1 MRGSARVLVVVLT
14 LFAGLSQVPATAHEG
29 EEHPKQVFLVLVD
42 GASFEELM
50 AVPEFRQLARAGG
63 AGLLS
68 VRTTDDDEGFGPYV
82 TLGAGTRS
90 AGPEVLQVDSEI
102 SSASAP
108 AIAGV
113 DAKPLE
119 ELNEGHSTPGLLGE
133 TLRERGFERVIVL
146 ADFADGVPG
155 LLTAM
160 DRDGRVDAIGSEGS
174 ASFNVYGADPARLAE
189 GLGISRA
196 EAMRM
201 IGHDVHSLVDASL
214 ADEAL
219 VMVLSPDTTPAMD
232 EEGDELAPIVMAE
245 GIPPGLFPVA
255 GEMGTLT
262 SSTTHRAGVVSN
274 EDVGPTILRY
284 FDIPIPAEM
293 HGAPIDIVRDA
304 RAPFGLHQ
312 RHLDARA
319 LWLPVQVIAGI
330 VMLLILAGILA
341 CAVMRRRGS
350 AAAGRAGAYLALAV
364 PTIGAALLA
373 AGSLPV
379 LTFPVV
385 VGFVLVVT
393 FGVPALAATQRKR
406 GELVPPALVGG
417 AILIYLVIENAF
429 GWPSMLTTFLGGTGL
444 DGARFYGIPN
454 VDVGLALGA
463 AMWIVPI
470 LRTKWEGFVLVC
482 LVGLL
487 VGLPWFGA
495 NHEAAIFF
503 AAGAWLALDGTWRR
517 LTWRR
522 ALLIVGVTVAGLAV
536 VFLADALAST
546 PTHGTR
552 FLQEPGLSG
561 VLSKLWDRLEIGFRL
576 LALNPIGIGYLI
588 AVPVLLV
595 FTIRPRGRLRATLEA
610 EPRWRASMAVLL
622 ASGVVAYL
630 GNDTGVSAVGFG
642 FAAAAAGLAYVSL
655 IRPAEK
661 MGEP

>member
-1 MRGSARVLVVVLT
+1 MRSFVRVLIILLALFTVLSPI
-14 LFAGLSQVPATAHEG
+14 AVTAHSG

-42 GASFEELM
+42 GASFEELV

-68 VRTTDDDEGFGPYV
+68 VRTTDDDDGLGAYV
-82 TLGAGTRS
+82 TLGSGTRS
-90 AGPEVLQVDSEI
+90 WGRSGIRLLGSQEVSPDDGVTVALSEE
-102 SSASAP
+102 
-108 AIAGV
+108 V
-113 DAKPLE
+113 TK
-119 ELNEGHSTPGLLGE
+119 NEGRSIPGLLGE
-133 TLRERGFERVIVL
+133 ILRREGFGSAVVL
-146 ADFADGVPG
+146 GDFASGARAFLVVMNAGGEVPP
-155 LLTAM
+155 
-160 DRDGRVDAIGSEGS
+160 IGSEEPTDVT
-174 ASFNVYGADPARLAE
+174 VYAADPDGVAE
-189 GLGISRA
+189 GLGVSRS
-196 EAMRM
+196 EALRM
-201 IGHDVHSLVDASL
+201 IGHEVRSLVDASL
-214 ADEAL
+214 ADDAL
-219 VMVLSPDTTPAMD
+219 VMVLSPDTTAAMD
-232 EEGDELAPIVMAE
+232 EVGDELAPIVMAE

-262 SSTTHRAGVVSN
+262 SNTTHRDGVVSN
-274 EDVGPTILRY
+274 EDVAPTILRY
-284 FDIPIPAEM
+284 FDIPVPAEM

-304 RAPFGLHQ
+304 PAPFGLHQ

-330 VMLLILAGILA
+330 VILLILAAVGL
-341 CAVMRRRGS
+341 CAVLRRRGN
-350 AAAGRAGAYLALAV
+350 AKAGPVGAYLTLAI

-379 LTFPVV
+379 LTLPVIL
-385 VGFVLVVT
+385 GFVLLVT
-393 FGVPALAATQRKR
+393 FGVPAIAMTQRKR
-406 GELVPPALVGG
+406 GDLVPPAVVGG
-417 AILIYLVIENAF
+417 AILAYLVIENAF

-470 LRTKWEGFVLVC
+470 LRTKWEGFVLIC

-495 NHEAAIFF
+495 NHEAGIFF
-503 AAGAWLALDGTWRR
+503 AAGTWLALGGMWRR

-522 ALLIVGVTVAGLAV
+522 VLLIAGVTVAGLALI
-536 VFLADALAST
+536 FLADALAST

-576 LALNPIGIGYLI
+576 LALNPLGILYLV
-588 AVPVLLV
+588 AVPVLLYV
-595 FTIRPRGRLRATLEA
+595 TIKPRGRLRGTLEVR
-610 EPRWRASMAVLL
+610 PRWRASMATLL
-622 ASGVVAYL
+622 AAGVVAYL

-642 FAAAAAGLAYVSL
+642 FAASAAGLVYVSL
-655 IRPAEK
+655 VRPPEK
-661 MGEP
+661 MGES